1 MKYAADFRG
10 IARNALRGRWPVA
23 VLTGFVA
30 SLIGAGIASTSGGS
44 SSNSSSRL
52 SRGEL
57 NDFCQSALWHQI
69 KPVVITL
76 LVLVFI
82 WSIIQ
87 IIIGGAGKLGYAKF
101 NLNLVDNKDAVFSDL
116 FSQFD
121 RLGAGFCMNFLTGLY
136 IVLWT
141 LLFIIPGIIKS
152 FSYAMAPY
160 ILAEHPEMTASEA
173 ITESRHVMDGN
184 KWRLF
189 CLDFSFIGWSLLC
202 SLPAIVVVFALTGS
216 ILRSGA
222 SAYALLWAIPLSIPL
237 SAGFLFLR
245 PYEEAAWAAFYRDVS
260 GTEVQQPL
268 SLTENY
274 SESASDE
281 GTTSEWE

>member
-1 MKYAADFRG
+1 MKYAADFRET
-10 IARNALRGRWPVA
+10 ARNALRGRWPVA

-30 SLIGAGIASTSGGS
+30 SLIGAGIASAGGGS
-44 SSNSSSRL
+44 GSNSSNRV

-57 NDFCQSALWHQI
+57 NDFFQSALWHQI

-160 ILAEHPEMTASEA
+160 LLNSDVEREDNQVQTDIHCGEQVIPQKKNKRKRVIVGFVILLLIAVIVLAFTKERSKRDIFIEEMEEERVDTSSE
-173 ITESRHVMDGN
+173 G
-184 KWRLF
+184 
-189 CLDFSFIGWSLLC
+189 DFHFDW
-202 SLPAIVVVFALTGS
+202 
-216 ILRSGA
+216 
-222 SAYALLWAIPLSIPL
+222 
-237 SAGFLFLR
+237 
-245 PYEEAAWAAFYRDVS
+245 
-260 GTEVQQPL
+260 
-268 SLTENY
+268 
-274 SESASDE
+274 
-281 GTTSEWE
+281 

>member
-1 MKYAADFRG
+1 MKYAADFRET
-10 IARNALRGRWPVA
+10 ARNALRGRWPVA

-30 SLIGAGIASTSGGS
+30 SLIGAGIASAGGGS
-44 SSNSSSRL
+44 SSNSSNRV

-57 NDFCQSALWHQI
+57 NDFFQSALWHQI

-173 ITESRHVMDGN
+173 ITESRHMMDGN

-189 CLDFSFIGWSLLC
+189 CLDFSFIGWNLLC

-216 ILRSGA
+216 ILRSSA
-222 SAYALLWAIPLSIPL
+222 SAYALLWIIPLSIPL

-260 GTEVQQPL
+260 GTDVQQPL
-268 SLTENY
+268 CLTENY

>member
-30 SLIGAGIASTSGGS
+30 SLIGAGIASTGGGS
-44 SSNSSSRL
+44 GSNSSSRL

-57 NDFCQSALWHQI
+57 NDFFQSALWHQI

-173 ITESRHVMDGN
+173 ITESRHMMDGN

-189 CLDFSFIGWSLLC
+189 CLGFSFIGWDLLC
-202 SLPAIVVVFALTGS
+202 ILPVIVAVFALTGS

-222 SAYALLWAIPLSIPL
+222 DAYALLWIIPISIPL

-274 SESASDE
+274 SESASDKDS
-281 GTTSEWE
+281 TSEWK

>member
-30 SLIGAGIASTSGGS
+30 SLIGAGIASAGGGS
-44 SSNSSSRL
+44 SSNSNNRV

-57 NDFCQSALWHQI
+57 NDFFQSALWHQI

-173 ITESRHVMDGN
+173 ITESRHMMDGN

-189 CLDFSFIGWSLLC
+189 CLDFSFIGWNLLC
-202 SLPAIVVVFALTGS
+202 SLPVIVVVFALTGS

-222 SAYALLWAIPLSIPL
+222 DAYALLWIIPISIPL

-281 GTTSEWE
+281 GTTSEWK

>member
-57 NDFCQSALWHQI
+57 NDFFQSALWHQI

-152 FSYAMAPY
+152 FSY
-160 ILAEHPEMTASEA
+160 L
-173 ITESRHVMDGN
+173 
-184 KWRLF
+184 
-189 CLDFSFIGWSLLC
+189 
-202 SLPAIVVVFALTGS
+202 
-216 ILRSGA
+216 
-222 SAYALLWAIPLSIPL
+222 
-237 SAGFLFLR
+237 
-245 PYEEAAWAAFYRDVS
+245 
-260 GTEVQQPL
+260 
-268 SLTENY
+268 
-274 SESASDE
+274 
-281 GTTSEWE
+281 

>member
-10 IARNALRGRWPVA
+10 IARNALRGRWSVA

-30 SLIGAGIASTSGGS
+30 SLIGAGIASAGGS
-44 SSNSSSRL
+44 GSNSNNRV

-57 NDFCQSALWHQI
+57 NDFFQSALWHQI

-101 NLNLVDNKDAVFSDL
+101 NLNLVDNKDAVFLDL

-173 ITESRHVMDGN
+173 ITESRHMMDGN

-189 CLDFSFIGWSLLC
+189 CLDFSFIGWNLLC
-202 SLPAIVVVFALTGS
+202 SLPVIVVVFALTGS

-222 SAYALLWAIPLSIPL
+222 GAYALLWIIPLSIPL

-274 SESASDE
+274 SESASDKDS
-281 GTTSEWE
+281 TSEWK

>member
-30 SLIGAGIASTSGGS
+30 SLIGAGIASAGGGS
-44 SSNSSSRL
+44 SSNSNNRV

-57 NDFCQSALWHQI
+57 NDFFQSALWHQI

-173 ITESRHVMDGN
+173 ITESRHMMDGN

-189 CLDFSFIGWSLLC
+189 CLDFSFIGWNLLC
-202 SLPAIVVVFALTGS
+202 SLPVIVVVFALTGS

-222 SAYALLWAIPLSIPL
+222 DAYALLWIIPISIPL

-274 SESASDE
+274 SESASDKDS
-281 GTTSEWE
+281 TSEWK

>member
-10 IARNALRGRWPVA
+10 IARNALRGCWPVA

-30 SLIGAGIASTSGGS
+30 SLIGAGIASTGGGS
-44 SSNSSSRL
+44 GSNSNNRV

-57 NDFCQSALWHQI
+57 NNFFQSALWHQI

-173 ITESRHVMDGN
+173 ITESRHMMDGN

-189 CLDFSFIGWSLLC
+189 CLDFSFIGWNLLC
-202 SLPAIVVVFALTGS
+202 SLPVIVVVFALTGS

-222 SAYALLWAIPLSIPL
+222 DAYALLWIIPISIPL

-274 SESASDE
+274 SESASDKDS
-281 GTTSEWE
+281 TSEWK

>member
-30 SLIGAGIASTSGGS
+30 SRIGAGIASAGGGS
-44 SSNSSSRL
+44 GSNSSNRV

-57 NDFCQSALWHQI
+57 NDFFQSALWHQI

-173 ITESRHVMDGN
+173 ITESRHMMDGN

-189 CLDFSFIGWSLLC
+189 CLDFSFIGWNLLC
-202 SLPAIVVVFALTGS
+202 SLPVIVVVFALTGS

-222 SAYALLWAIPLSIPL
+222 DAYALLWIIPISIPL

-274 SESASDE
+274 SESASDKDS
-281 GTTSEWE
+281 TSEWK

>member
-1 MKYAADFRG
+1 MKSDIG
-10 IARNALRGRWPVA
+10 VA
-23 VLTGFVA
+23 VIEQVY
-30 SLIGAGIASTSGGS
+30 TS
-44 SSNSSSRL
+44 
-52 SRGEL
+52 
-57 NDFCQSALWHQI
+57 
-69 KPVVITL
+69 
-76 LVLVFI
+76 
-82 WSIIQ
+82 
-87 IIIGGAGKLGYAKF
+87 

-173 ITESRHVMDGN
+173 ITESRRMMDGN

-189 CLDFSFIGWSLLC
+189 CLDFSFIGWDLLC
-202 SLPAIVVVFALTGS
+202 SLPVIVAVFALSGS

-222 SAYALLWAIPLSIPL
+222 GAYALLWIIPLSIPL

-274 SESASDE
+274 SESAFDE
-281 GTTSEWE
+281 VTTSEWE

>member
-10 IARNALRGRWPVA
+10 IARTALRGRWPVA
-23 VLTGFVA
+23 VLAGFVA
-30 SLIGAGIASTSGGS
+30 SLIGAGIASASGGS
-44 SSNSSSRL
+44 GSNSNNRVSRV
-52 SRGEL
+52 EL
-57 NDFCQSALWHQI
+57 NDFFQSALWHQI

-152 FSYAMAPY
+152 FSY
-160 ILAEHPEMTASEA
+160 L
-173 ITESRHVMDGN
+173 
-184 KWRLF
+184 
-189 CLDFSFIGWSLLC
+189 
-202 SLPAIVVVFALTGS
+202 
-216 ILRSGA
+216 
-222 SAYALLWAIPLSIPL
+222 
-237 SAGFLFLR
+237 
-245 PYEEAAWAAFYRDVS
+245 
-260 GTEVQQPL
+260 
-268 SLTENY
+268 
-274 SESASDE
+274 
-281 GTTSEWE
+281 

>member
-30 SLIGAGIASTSGGS
+30 SLIGAGIASAGGGS
-44 SSNSSSRL
+44 SSNSNNRV

-57 NDFCQSALWHQI
+57 NDFFQSALWHQI
-69 KPVVITL
+69 KPMVITL

-173 ITESRHVMDGN
+173 ITESRHMMDGN

-189 CLDFSFIGWSLLC
+189 CLDFSFIGWNLLC
-202 SLPAIVVVFALTGS
+202 SLPVIVVVFALTGS

-222 SAYALLWAIPLSIPL
+222 DAYALLWIIPISIPL

-274 SESASDE
+274 SESASDKDS
-281 GTTSEWE
+281 TSEWK

>member
-10 IARNALRGRWPVA
+10 IARNALRGHWPVA

-30 SLIGAGIASTSGGS
+30 SLIGAGIASAGGGS
-44 SSNSSSRL
+44 GSNSNNRVSRV
-52 SRGEL
+52 EL
-57 NDFCQSALWHQI
+57 NDFFQSALWHQI

-160 ILAEHPEMTASEA
+160 ILAEHPGMTASEA
-173 ITESRHVMDGN
+173 ITESRRIMDGN

-189 CLDFSFIGWSLLC
+189 CLDFSFIGWNLLC
-202 SLPAIVVVFALTGS
+202 SLPVIVVIFALSGS

-222 SAYALLWAIPLSIPL
+222 GVYALLWLIPLSIPL

-260 GTEVQQPL
+260 GTDVQQPL

-274 SESASDE
+274 SESASDKDS
-281 GTTSEWE
+281 TSEWK

>member
-10 IARNALRGRWPVA
+10 IARTALRGRWPVA

-30 SLIGAGIASTSGGS
+30 SLIGAGIASASGGS
-44 SSNSSSRL
+44 GSNSNNRVSRV
-52 SRGEL
+52 EL
-57 NDFCQSALWHQI
+57 NDFFQSALWHQI

-173 ITESRHVMDGN
+173 ITESRHMMDGN

-189 CLDFSFIGWSLLC
+189 CLGFSFIGWDLLC
-202 SLPAIVVVFALTGS
+202 ILPVIVAVFALTGS

-222 SAYALLWAIPLSIPL
+222 SAYALLWIIPLSIPL

-274 SESASDE
+274 SESASDKDS
-281 GTTSEWE
+281 TSEWK

>member
-30 SLIGAGIASTSGGS
+30 SLIGAGIASAGGGS
-44 SSNSSSRL
+44 SSNSNNRV

-57 NDFCQSALWHQI
+57 NDFFQSALWHQI
-69 KPVVITL
+69 KPMVITL
-76 LVLVFI
+76 LVLVII

-101 NLNLVDNKDAVFSDL
+101 NLNLVDNKEAVFSDL

-173 ITESRHVMDGN
+173 ITESRHMMDGN

-189 CLDFSFIGWSLLC
+189 CLGFSFIGWDLLC
-202 SLPAIVVVFALTGS
+202 ILPVIVAVFALTGS

-222 SAYALLWAIPLSIPL
+222 SAYALLWIIPLSIPL

-260 GTEVQQPL
+260 GTDVQQPL

-274 SESASDE
+274 SESASDKDS
-281 GTTSEWE
+281 TSEWK

>member
-1 MKYAADFRG
+1 MKYAADFRE

-30 SLIGAGIASTSGGS
+30 SLIGAGIASAGGS
-44 SSNSSSRL
+44 GSNSNNRV

-57 NDFCQSALWHQI
+57 NNFFQSALWHQI

-160 ILAEHPEMTASEA
+160 ILAEYPEMTASEA
-173 ITESRHVMDGN
+173 ITESRHFFV
-184 KWRLF
+184 
-189 CLDFSFIGWSLLC
+189 
-202 SLPAIVVVFALTGS
+202 
-216 ILRSGA
+216 
-222 SAYALLWAIPLSIPL
+222 
-237 SAGFLFLR
+237 
-245 PYEEAAWAAFYRDVS
+245 
-260 GTEVQQPL
+260 
-268 SLTENY
+268 
-274 SESASDE
+274 
-281 GTTSEWE
+281 

>member
-10 IARNALRGRWPVA
+10 IARTALRGRWPVA

-30 SLIGAGIASTSGGS
+30 SLIGAGIASAGGGS
-44 SSNSSSRL
+44 GSNSSNRV

-57 NDFCQSALWHQI
+57 NDFFQSALWHQI

-173 ITESRHVMDGN
+173 ITESRHMMDGN

-189 CLDFSFIGWSLLC
+189 CLYFSFIGWSLLC
-202 SLPAIVVVFALTGS
+202 SLPVIVVVFELTGS

-222 SAYALLWAIPLSIPL
+222 NAYALLWAIPLSIPL

-268 SLTENY
+268 CLTENY
-274 SESASDE
+274 SESAFDE

>member
-30 SLIGAGIASTSGGS
+30 SLIGAGIANTGGGS
-44 SSNSSSRL
+44 GSNSSNRV

-57 NDFCQSALWHQI
+57 NDFFQSALWHQI

-76 LVLVFI
+76 LVLVII

-173 ITESRHVMDGN
+173 ITESRHMMDGN

-189 CLDFSFIGWSLLC
+189 CLD
-202 SLPAIVVVFALTGS
+202 
-216 ILRSGA
+216 
-222 SAYALLWAIPLSIPL
+222 
-237 SAGFLFLR
+237 
-245 PYEEAAWAAFYRDVS
+245 
-260 GTEVQQPL
+260 
-268 SLTENY
+268 NM
-274 SESASDE
+274 
-281 GTTSEWE
+281 

>member
-30 SLIGAGIASTSGGS
+30 SLIGAGIASAGGGS
-44 SSNSSSRL
+44 SSNSNNRV

-57 NDFCQSALWHQI
+57 NNFFQSALWHQI

-173 ITESRHVMDGN
+173 ITESRHMMDGN

-189 CLDFSFIGWSLLC
+189 CLDFSFIGWNLLC
-202 SLPAIVVVFALTGS
+202 SLPVIVVVFALTGS

-222 SAYALLWAIPLSIPL
+222 DAYALLWIIPISIPL

-245 PYEEAAWAAFYRDVS
+245 PYQEAAWAAFYRDVS

-274 SESASDE
+274 SESASDKDS
-281 GTTSEWE
+281 TSEWK